1 MENGKERWKLK
12 IYQEDA
18 IPLLL
23 NLINIPKQI
32 IDLERIL
39 FPRMSLHHQTL
50 IRENRYRCCTRLIL
64 ANLLLAAQR
73 KKNLYYSRSTRS
85 YRKELICKEN
95 RNFAT
100 CEKLIRIMDQLEY
113 LELIDQFKGFQGP
126 KKQANRRTRV
136 KIRQEFLNY
145 IDLKNMFIPQVKQ
158 SDHKESFVI
167 LKDNNKNIK
176 RYNKRDEGIRRI
188 EKDIVKINKH
198 YTNTSIT
205 LELPIRDILSNPILS
220 DNYNKIISNGTL
232 LASKVSIKGYT
243 NHWINGYK
251 YNINILYNIIYNIY
265 QITDSNF
272 ISYCNNL
279 KNLPVESILVFHLD
293 DSLVKRVF
301 NETFTNGGRFYGP
314 KYQSLSSDL
323 RKYIYIDGEQTTELD
338 YSGLHVSLL
347 YNFIG
352 LECPDKVYGNLYGEL
367 KEIFKTVCFI
377 ILNAKDEHTALLAIV
392 KNLKDKYNRNTDYF
406 RAKILLDK
414 FKEMHKPIAKFF
426 HCGMGTRLQWTDS
439 TLMNNILIRLLDN
452 NITGLPIHDSVI
464 VKKRFKDILKH
475 VMEEEYLK
483 MFKFKPIIK

>member
-1 MENGKERWKLK
+1 MENGKERWKLQ

-23 NLINIPKQI
+23 NLVNIPEQI

-39 FPRMSLHHQTL
+39 FPRMGLHHQSTV
-50 IRENRYRCCTRLIL
+50 RENRYRDCTRLVL

-73 KKNLYYSRSTRS
+73 KKCLYYSRSTRS
-85 YRKELICKEN
+85 YRKELICEQN
-95 RNFAT
+95 RNFST
-100 CEKLIRIMDQLEY
+100 CEKIIRIIDQLEY
-113 LELIDQFKGFQGP
+113 LKLIDQFKGFQGP
-126 KKQANRRTRV
+126 TKELNRRTRI
-136 KIRQEFLNY
+136 KIRKEFLNY
-145 IDLKNMFIPQVKQ
+145 IDLKDIFIPEFKQ
-158 SDHKESFVI
+158 SDHKESFII
-167 LKDNNKNIK
+167 LKDKNKNIK
-176 RYNKRDEGIRRI
+176 RYNRNDEGIRRI
-188 EKDIVKINKH
+188 EKDIVMINNH
-198 YTNTSIT
+198 YINTSIT

-220 DNYNKIISNGTL
+220 DNYNRIISNGTL
-232 LASKVSIKGYT
+232 LASKVSIKG
-243 NHWINGYK
+243 NIDQWVNGYK

-265 QITDSNF
+265 QIPDSSF
-272 ISYCNNL
+272 VSYCNNL
-279 KNLPVESILVFHLD
+279 KKLPVESILVFHLD

-314 KYQSLSSDL
+314 KYQSLSSDI

-352 LECPDKVYGNLYGEL
+352 LECPDRVYGDLDGEL

-377 ILNAKDEHTALLAIV
+377 VLNARDEHTALLAIV
-392 KNLKDKYNRNTDYF
+392 QNLKDKYNRKVEYF

-414 FKEMHKPIAKFF
+414 FKDMHKPISKFF

-464 VKKRFKDILKH
+464 VKTRFKDILRH

-483 MFKFKPIIK
+483 MFKFNPIIK